1 MDNLPQY
8 RYLTNAFCLI
18 FFIISSLSLLTLEE
32 KLIRHKKDIEEQEND
47 EK

>member
-1 MDNLPQY
+1 MDDLPQY

-18 FFIISSLSLLTLEE
+18 FFIISSVSLLTLEE
-32 KLIRHKKDIEEQEND
+32 KLIRHKKDIEEEKD

>member
-1 MDNLPQY
+1 MDNIPQY

-32 KLIRHKKDIEEQEND
+32 KLIRHKKDIEEEND

>member
-32 KLIRHKKDIEEQEND
+32 KLIRHKKDIEEEND